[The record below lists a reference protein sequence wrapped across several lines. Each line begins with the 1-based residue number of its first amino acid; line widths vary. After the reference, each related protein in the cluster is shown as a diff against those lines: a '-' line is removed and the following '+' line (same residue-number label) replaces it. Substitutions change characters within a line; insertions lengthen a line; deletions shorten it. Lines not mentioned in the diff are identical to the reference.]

1 MSAWLEPLYQA
12 LDEAPRRVDFFFRDD
27 DAGWRD
33 DRLFLLLDL
42 FNRYSLPVDLAV
54 IPAELTKDLACELR
68 RRAEAAPQLL
78 AFHQHGWAHVNH
90 ESEGRKCEFGA
101 SRSRDRLYRDL
112 ELGKSQIEA
121 LLGSG
126 ATEIFTPPWN
136 RCTATTAGCLTAL
149 GFRVLSRD
157 ATAAPLNLPGLVEL
171 PVRIDWFAKQ
181 KGERISYPRLGK
193 QIAEAL
199 VERQP
204 VGIMLHHAVMDETE
218 LVRLGQLLAVFSA
231 HANAS
236 CRQLKALAEEARPMG
251 TTASLGSDS
260 AADHTACW

>member
-1 MSAWLEPLYQA
+1 MSVWLDPLYQA
-12 LDEAPRRVDFFFRDD
+12 LDKSLRPVAFFFRDD

-42 FNRYSLPVDLAV
+42 FNRYSVPVDLAV
-54 IPAELTKDLACELR
+54 IPAELTKDLSRELR
-68 RRAEAAPQLL
+68 HRAEATPQLL

-90 ESEGRKCEFGA
+90 ESEGRKCEFGP
-101 SRSRDRLYRDL
+101 SRPKDRQHTDL
-112 ELGKSQIEA
+112 LLGKQKIEQM
-121 LLGSG
+121 LGC
-126 ATEIFTPPWN
+126 AAEVFTPPWN
-136 RCTATTAGCLTAL
+136 RCTAATAECLTEL

-171 PVRIDWFAKQ
+171 PVRIDWFAKR
-181 KGERISYPRLGK
+181 KSERLSYPCLGK

-218 LVRLGQLLAVFSA
+218 LFRLGQLLAVFSA

-236 CRQLKALAEEARPMG
+236 CRQMKALAEEAWPMD
-251 TTASLGSDS
+251 TRSSLRSDS
-260 AADHTACW
+260 AANHTHCR